1 MKMHSLN
8 RIEYN
13 IFIYLPNEQFVED
26 QKICNSQVML
36 TEEECIS

>member
-13 IFIYLPNEQFVED
+13 IFIYPPNEQFVRPGN
-26 QKICNSQVML
+26 NSQAML
-36 TEEECIS
+36 AEEECIS